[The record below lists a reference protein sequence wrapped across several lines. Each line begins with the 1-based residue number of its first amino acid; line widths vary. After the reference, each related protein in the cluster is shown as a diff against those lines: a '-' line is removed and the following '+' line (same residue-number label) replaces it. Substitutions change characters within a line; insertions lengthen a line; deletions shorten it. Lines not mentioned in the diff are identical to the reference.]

1 MKRTFVMK
9 SSLALT
15 MSALLLASAQAAPT
29 LGSSDDNVFYTSPAV
44 SSLNSLSN
52 GELVSYRPATVKL
65 GYNAPAA
72 SAWNIIYKTTDSR
85 DRVSA
90 VSGTVIVPTT
100 PWTGTGPRPVL
111 MYAIGTHGLASK
123 CAPSKQLALG
133 KDYEAVNMA
142 AALKAGYAV
151 VLSDY
156 RGSMSGSTLT
166 ASSTYLSGKAQ
177 GNAIVD
183 AFRAASKV
191 PDSGVS
197 TSAPAVIWGY
207 SQGGQTAVFAAENL
221 STYAPELDIKGV
233 AFGGVPADLF
243 RAARY
248 LNGSTGFSF
257 LGSSVVG
264 LNNQYPGSI
273 PLNLLL
279 DDNGTAAIAKLNTQ
293 CVFEALFDFQND
305 TIEQYTVGES
315 TLEDFLSIESIN
327 EVLTK
332 ESAGKGTV
340 TVPMYQY
347 HGQADEFLPL
357 DQAVVLKNNYC
368 AKGTPLKFDLYPS
381 EHIATLSQAAPYV
394 MSWFADRLEGKPA
407 PTSCNNTKPIPG
419 STANPGGGN
428 YVVTLDK
435 WKLDGTIKLKLL
447 NQTITL
453 PSTSTLTANADITS
467 KTLTGA
473 LSIPKFSQPVKI
485 IGINF
490 NMGIRVEPAGPVSG
504 SVSVDNE
511 GKLSIR
517 AKAPANV
524 IIESLWGIPIG
535 QCKTVAPVDF
545 PIFFDGSVSD
555 LGSGDLKFG
564 GSVNLP
570 QFKGCIISAIITTVM
585 LGGQDFGFT
594 VQPPAPVSY

>member
-1 MKRTFVMK
+1 MKPSFFTKASFTL
-9 SSLALT
+9 SL
-15 MSALLLASAQAAPT
+15 SALLVASAHAAPV
-29 LGSSDDNVFYTSPAV
+29 LGSTDDTVFYTSPDISTLTA
-44 SSLNSLSN
+44 LGN
-52 GELVSYRPATVKL
+52 GDLMSYRPATVKL

-72 SAWNIIYKTTDSR
+72 AAWNIIYKSTDSR
-85 DRVSA
+85 DKVSA
-90 VSGTVIVPTT
+90 VSGTVIVPTA
-100 PWTGTGPRPVL
+100 PWAGTGARPVM
-111 MYAIGTHGLASK
+111 MYAVGTHGLASK
-123 CAPSKQLALG
+123 CSPSKQLALG

-151 VLSDY
+151 VISDY
-156 RGSMSGSTLT
+156 RGALSGPAPTS
-166 ASSTYLSGKAQ
+166 SSTYLSGKAQ
-177 GNAIVD
+177 GNAVVD
-183 AFRAASKV
+183 AFRAASKI
-191 PDSGVS
+191 PDSGVT

-207 SQGGQTAVFAAENL
+207 SQGAQTAAFAAENL
-221 STYAPELDIKGV
+221 GTYAPELNIKGV

-257 LGSSVVG
+257 LGSAMVG
-264 LNNQYPGSI
+264 LGNQYPGKI

-279 DDNGTAAIAKLNTQ
+279 DGAGFEAVAKLNNQ

-305 TIEQYTVGES
+305 DIAQYTVGDS
-315 TLEDFLSIESIN
+315 TLEDFLDIELIS

-332 ESAGKGTV
+332 ESAGQGNIS
-340 TVPMYQY
+340 VPVYQY

-357 DQAVVLKNNYC
+357 DQAWALKNNYC
-368 AKGTPLKFDLYPS
+368 AKGSQVKFDLYPS
-381 EHIATLSQAAPYV
+381 EHIATLSQSTPYV
-394 MSWFADRLEGKPA
+394 LSWFADRLEGKPA
-407 PTSCNNTKPIPG
+407 PTSCNSAKPTPM

-428 YVVTLDK
+428 FVVTLDK
-435 WKLDGTIKLKLL
+435 WKLDGTLKLKLL
-447 NQTITL
+447 NQIITL

-473 LSIPKFSQPVKI
+473 LNIPKFSQPIKI
-485 IGINF
+485 VGINF
-490 NMGIRVEPAGPVSG
+490 NMGIRVESAGPVSG

-524 IIESLWGIPIG
+524 IVESLWGIPIG
-535 QCKTVAPVDF
+535 QCKTVTPVDF

-594 VQPPAPVSY
+594 VQPQAPVSY